1 MANRHRKYI
10 QTGRAQL
17 YIDVTANEKPG
28 QGSVTL
34 TGGNSGSITALTVNG
49 VSIITNAVAY
59 ATSLAVTAGKLA
71 DEINRTISSPNYHAR
86 AIGAKV
92 YIWQQTVV
100 AGTITLASTVT
111 GTLTKTDADVSGGQ
125 VGNGT
130 PLGYVENGF
139 ELFVNDEWLKEV
151 TDESGVGVVK
161 QFYSG
166 ENAQIACVLKQ
177 WDSDVLG
184 FRFPGRHTT
193 SSDVNRVQLPGT
205 ILPGDPSTPYE
216 KVIELRPDNKLFPTL
231 VARRAMNAGNGTA
244 AIPFS
249 SQNRKKLTLLI
260 DCMKDEDDASDYAT
274 LAIDL
279 GQNITL

>member
-1 MANRHRKYI
+1 MGDRHRRHI

-17 YIDVTANEKPG
+17 YVDVTQNEKPG

-34 TGGNSGSITALTVNG
+34 TGGNSGTIATLTVNG
-49 VSIITNAVAY
+49 VSIITNSVSY
-59 ATSLAVTAGKLA
+59 TTSLAVTAQKLA
-71 DEINRTISSPNYHAR
+71 DEINRTISSPKYHAR
-86 AIGAKV
+86 AVGAKV

-111 GTLTKTDADVSGGQ
+111 GTLTKTDVDVSGGA

-130 PLGYVENGF
+130 ALGYVETGF
-139 ELFVNDEWLKEV
+139 DLILNDEWLKES

-177 WDSDVLG
+177 WDSDVLA
-184 FRFPGRHTT
+184 FRFPGRHSTT
-193 SSDVNRVQLPGT
+193 SDVNRIQIPGT
-205 ILPGDPSTPYE
+205 LKTGDPSTPYE
-216 KVIELRPDNKLFPTL
+216 KVIELRPDNKLYPSL

-249 SQNRKKLTLLI
+249 TQKTKKLTMLI
-260 DCMKDEDDASDYAT
+260 DCMKDEDDTSDYAT